1 MKYMLLIWV
10 DEAAVLIR
18 SLGLGSPRLSIRG
31 IPVRRL
37 ADRTATRTRDVINVM
52 PYSMNL
58 LYQAERRLTE
68 AERRRADLARGLM
81 AARTARRWRRVTGA
95 VRALR
100 AGRAGPSRMA
110 CGAR

>member
-10 DEAAVLIR
+10 DEAAVLVR

-31 IPVRRL
+31 ILVRRL

-52 PYSMNL
+52 PHSISL
-58 LYQAERRLTE
+58 LYQAERRPTE
-68 AERRRADLARGLM
+68 AERRRADLDRGLM

-95 VRALR
+95 VRAVR
-100 AGRAGPSRMA
+100 AGRPGSSRVA

>member
-1 MKYMLLIWV
+1 
-10 DEAAVLIR
+10 
-18 SLGLGSPRLSIRG
+18 
-31 IPVRRL
+31 
-37 ADRTATRTRDVINVM
+37 VINVM

-58 LYQAERRLTE
+58 LYQAERRPTE

-100 AGRAGPSRMA
+100 AVRSGPRAWPA
-110 CGAR
+110 ARGEISGETIGG